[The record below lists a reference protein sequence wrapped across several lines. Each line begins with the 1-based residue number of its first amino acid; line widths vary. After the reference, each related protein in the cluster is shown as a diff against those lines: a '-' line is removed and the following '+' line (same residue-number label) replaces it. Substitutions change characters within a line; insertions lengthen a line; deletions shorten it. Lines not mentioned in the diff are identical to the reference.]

1 MTVKIE
7 TCASRVA
14 LCAATGT
21 LSLIASCPA
30 FAADLTAIE
39 AYYSYAVTS
48 STKLAFDYQ
57 FVDNPGYNT
66 DRGPV
71 NVFAGRVH
79 WQFQAAK
86 ARDAEAWFS
95 R

>member
-14 LCAATGT
+14 SCAATGT

-30 FAADLTAIE
+30 FA
-39 AYYSYAVTS
+39 
-48 STKLAFDYQ
+48 STKLTFDYQ
-57 FVDNPGYNT
+57 FVDNPEYNT

-86 ARDAEAWFS
+86 ATDAVCLKALF
-95 R
+95 RLG